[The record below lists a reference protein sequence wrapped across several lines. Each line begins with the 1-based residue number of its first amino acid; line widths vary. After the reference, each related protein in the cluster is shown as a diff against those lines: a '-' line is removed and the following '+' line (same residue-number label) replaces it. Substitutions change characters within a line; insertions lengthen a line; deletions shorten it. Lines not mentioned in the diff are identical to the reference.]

1 MKMYRLG
8 IDLGGTNIAS
18 GVVDENF
25 KIIGSAKVKTNAP
38 RPAEDIVDDMAKS
51 ALAAVKDANLTIDDI
66 AVVGV
71 GTPGSVVYDTG
82 VVAYANNL
90 GFYNVPLAEM
100 LEKKLGKKVYVEN
113 DANAATYGEYIAGAG
128 KEANNFVAI
137 TLGTG
142 VGGGIIIDGKIYSG
156 SNYAGGELGH
166 TVIQMDGQA
175 CTCGRNGCFE
185 AYASATALIRE
196 TKQAMIRFPESKMWE
211 FCNNDIKNTNGRT
224 AFDAARAGDA
234 IALGVVNQYIKYLS
248 VGIANIVN
256 TFQPDILCVGGGIS
270 NEGEYLMKPVRELV
284 KGENYARNMSK
295 NTEIKAATLGN
306 DAGIIGAAYL
316 GKI

>member
-8 IDLGGTNIAS
+8 IDLGGTNIAA

-38 RPAEDIVDDMAKS
+38 RPAEDIVDDMAKA

-66 AVVGV
+66 ASVGV
-71 GTPGSVVYDTG
+71 GTPGSVIYDTG

-90 GFYNVPLAEM
+90 GFYNVPIADM
-100 LEKKLGKKVYVEN
+100 LEKKVGKKVYVEN

-128 KEANNFVAI
+128 KEAKNFVAI

-196 TKQAMIRFPESKMWE
+196 TKQAMIRFPKSKMWE
-211 FCNNDIKNTNGRT
+211 FCNNDINNTSGRT
-224 AFDAARAGDA
+224 AFDAARAGDEV
-234 IALGVVNQYIKYLS
+234 ALGVVNQYVKYLS

-270 NEGEYLMKPVRELV
+270 NEGEYLMKPVREIV